1 MNTAGMTSRMA
12 ALGRA
17 EATLLWRNRS
27 AAYTALCMPL
37 FMVVALHSATA
48 HSGVEKAGM
57 TVNAVSITGGIG
69 MILVFVVYSNLV
81 PTYVTR
87 REELV
92 LKRLRTGEPTDLEIL
107 AGTAL
112 PAVAVALAQCVVM
125 VAAGS
130 ALLHVPAPQRP
141 ELFVVGVV
149 LGIPLTVALAAATSA
164 LARTTEVAQLT
175 AMPLWSISLFGSGLF
190 VPLEVLPHTI
200 ADVCR
205 LLPLTPVVDLV
216 RTGWLGGADAARVVR
231 DLVAALVWTGLAV
244 FAVRRWFRWEP
255 RR

>member
-1 MNTAGMTSRMA
+1 MTARLA

-27 AAYTALCMPL
+27 AAFTALCMPL
-37 FMVVALHSATA
+37 FMVWALRPAIA
-48 HSGVEKAGM
+48 HMHLGKVGM
-57 TVNAVSITGGIG
+57 TASAVSITGGIG
-69 MILVFVVYSNLV
+69 ITLVFVVYSGLV
-81 PTYVTR
+81 PAYVTR

-112 PAVAVALAQCVVM
+112 PAVTVALAQCVVM
-125 VAAGS
+125 IAAGS
-130 ALLHVPAPQRP
+130 ALLHVPAPRRP
-141 ELFVVGVV
+141 ELFLLGLV
-149 LGIPLTVALAAATSA
+149 LGIPLMVALAAASSA

-175 AMPLWSISLFGSGLF
+175 AMPLSFISLFGSGLF
-190 VPLEVLPHTI
+190 TPLEVLPHTL

-231 DLVAALVWTGLAV
+231 DLVTAFAWTGLAV